1 MADSNA
7 KRRWDAENT
16 TKVTVKLNRRT
27 DADIIA
33 HLATIGNKASY
44 FKSLIRRDITTPA
57 DK

>member
-16 TKVTVKLNRRT
+16 SKVTVKLNHRT
-27 DADIIA
+27 DADIVA
-33 HLATIGNKASY
+33 HLATIDNKAAY
-44 FKSLIRRDITTPA
+44 LKSLIRRDITTPA